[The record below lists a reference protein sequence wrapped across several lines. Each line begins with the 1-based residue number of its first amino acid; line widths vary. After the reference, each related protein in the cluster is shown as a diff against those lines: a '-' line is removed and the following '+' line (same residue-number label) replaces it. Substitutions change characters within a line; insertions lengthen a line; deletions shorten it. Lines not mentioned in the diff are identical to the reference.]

1 MEIVLLAVLAA
12 LIFGPAKLPEIG
24 RSIGRGMRDFKD
36 SIDGTG
42 VGDVFDGVN
51 EVRSAVSPTNMAR
64 AFVPG
69 VADTQDAVAAAKSAI
84 NPSEA
89 VEATEAAAAGA
100 SKPLAAAEA
109 VPPPPVPAPV
119 AAASTLRDQR
129 VAPPK

>member
-24 RSIGRGMRDFKD
+24 RSIGRGIRDFKE

-42 VGDVFDGVN
+42 VGDVFEGVN
-51 EVRSAVSPTNMAR
+51 DVRSAVSPTNMAR

-84 NPSEA
+84 NPTEA
-89 VEATEAAAAGA
+89 VAANEETATAARETTAAV
-100 SKPLAAAEA
+100 AEA
-109 VPPPPVPAPV
+109 EPPQLTPAAP
-119 AAASTLRDQR
+119 AS
-129 VAPPK
+129 